1 MRTMTAAALL
11 GAALLLAACQPASTI
26 STLHGVTTESNALGP
41 KFSTLFWGTQWE
53 SVSLLGLLPA
63 REPGSLHCYNP
74 RRGPNSAIGMAKD
87 KSFYL
92 TRTVGQDVTLEEVL
106 ALRDALLQ
114 AQDSALDATRARLE
128 ALRMALAARNA
139 PGAAE
144 AQTPPQATTAPATPA
159 AGQATAPA
167 AGQATALAAG
177 QEPREQAA
185 PLAGQAAQAA
195 REAESRFG
203 EAERNVRA
211 ALKTPGLL
219 VVRWSVAQESEYDA
233 SAGERA
239 SLSGGAGSGRS
250 GLAVIG
256 GVRVS
261 RLYLG
266 SDVHS
271 HWADVRNI
279 GTVTAWPQVT
289 TLLIQA
295 RHVAFLSD
303 VSSEDFFRA
312 TLEVDAQTVAR
323 AAADWKALASLEL
336 AAYRARVANLGG
348 MGLLGAGG
356 TQAKALVTWEP
367 PAPSQN
373 SPCPPCP
380 EATAD
385 QWHTIYQVTAPLK
398 ALRGMWKD

>member
-1 MRTMTAAALL
+1 MTAAALL

-87 KSFYL
+87 ESFYL

-159 AGQATAPA
+159 TGQAATPA
-167 AGQATALAAG
+167 TGQAATPAAG

-356 TQAKALVTWEP
+356 TQARTPVTWEP
-367 PAPSQN
+367 SAPSQD
-373 SPCPPCP
+373 PPCP